1 METSVFP
8 IQLVQSGLGSLA
20 AYLAAHVLLC
30 LVPAF
35 FIAGGLS
42 ALMPTSFITRFLGRG
57 APKAIAYPAA
67 VAAGSL
73 LAVCS
78 CTIVP
83 LFAGIFKKGA
93 GLGPAITFLF
103 FAPAANILALT
114 YTGAALGAQFA
125 VARFVLSLAFGIG
138 VGMIMALIFSEADRT
153 HAREADRSFA
163 GGERLQLA
171 AAVLMMLLV
180 VLLVAGTLKVGV
192 LLDSYA
198 SISLPVHGMDTVE
211 AMLHRLVPFDPTKG
225 EEGIGAQGAILVVLL
240 GFIAAVAPRGLERVD
255 EGFNGWTWAALALVA
270 LTLAVA
276 AVGMQPQAG
285 GVTLHLT
292 GRLIG
297 VLATMAAIAW
307 VAHRYI
313 DRYEVQQWLW
323 ESWRFVR
330 QIFPL
335 LIVGVFAVGVLRVF
349 IQPEWVEAMA
359 GSNTVLANLVGVV
372 FGVFMY
378 FPTLVEVPVAQ
389 MFLSLGMHPGPLLA
403 YLMADPELSLQS
415 ILITASIIGRTK
427 AWAYVG
433 LVALFSTAAGLT
445 FGAWKHGASLWLLGG
460 GLSLLLL
467 VLAATLYAIH
477 RRSGTMAKAI

>member
-1 METSVFP
+1 METSALP

-42 ALMPTSFITRFLGRG
+42 ALLPKSAITRYLGRG

-67 VAAGSL
+67 TAAGSL

-83 LFAGIFKKGA
+83 LFAGIYKKGA

-103 FAPAANILALT
+103 FAPAGNILALT
-114 YTGAALGAQFA
+114 YTGAALGSEFA
-125 VARFVLSLAFGIG
+125 AARFVLSLAFGVGI
-138 VGMIMALIFSEADRT
+138 GMIMALVFSETDRV
-153 HAREADRSFA
+153 HALESDSGFT
-163 GGERLQLA
+163 GGERFQP
-171 AAVLMMLLV
+171 AAVVLMLLLV
-180 VLLVAGTLKVGV
+180 ALLVAGTLKLGI

-198 SISLPVHGMDTVE
+198 SVTLPIQGMDAFE
-211 AMLHRLVPFDPTKG
+211 ATLHRLVPFDPARG
-225 EEGIGAQGAILVVLL
+225 EEGISAQGAILVLLL
-240 GFIAAVAPRGLERVD
+240 GIIAAMAPRGLGRVD
-255 EGFNGWTWAALALVA
+255 EGFNHWTWAALALVV
-270 LTLAVA
+270 LTLTIA
-276 AVGMQPQAG
+276 AAGMQPRAD

-292 GRLIG
+292 GKLVG
-297 VLATMAAIAW
+297 VVAAMTAIAW
-307 VAHRYI
+307 VAYRHI
-313 DRYEVQQWLW
+313 DRFEVQQWLW

-349 IQPEWVEAMA
+349 IRPEWVETMA
-359 GSNTVLANLVGVV
+359 GSNTILANLVGVV

-415 ILITASIIGRTK
+415 ILITATIIGRTK

-445 FGAWKHGASLWLLGG
+445 FGAWQDGASLWLLAS
-460 GLSLLLL
+460 GLAVFLIA
-467 VLAATLYAIH
+467 LAIALYAIH
-477 RRSGTMAKAI
+477 HRTGGTAKAT